1 MEALPKILVI
11 LPTATFLHREMLE
24 GILHYAHSRGPWR
37 FHLELDDFNR
47 QPLVRIRDWG
57 CTGIIALVRTRRE
70 ARRLLQTRLP
80 TVFIS
85 ASVPF
90 GPGDV
95 RGGAVSFVQRDEELV
110 GRTAA
115 DYFLARNYRS
125 FAYIGTATPTIWS
138 ERRKRGFVARV
149 REAGGTA
156 AVYRAAPADPAR
168 DYARE
173 SVALTRWLAA
183 LPRPCAA
190 FVVHDRRACQ
200 VLACAQE
207 AGLSVP
213 EDLSILGVDNDP
225 LLCESNSP
233 TLSSISIDG
242 HATGLAAANVLDD
255 LLHRRAAP
263 SVLEPVTPTVVPR
276 ESTDITAI
284 SDPILSRALAYF
296 EAHVGDGLSMAS
308 VAGRLNCSVRTLQL
322 KMRRQLGASPA
333 RKRLDIRLAAARRL
347 LGTTRLPVADIALQT
362 GFCSASHLGAALKK
376 AFGRTAKSFRRAP
389 FSRP

>member
-1 MEALPKILVI
+1 MELLPKILVI

-24 GILHYAHSRGPWR
+24 GILNYAHGQGPWR

-70 ARRLLQTRLP
+70 ANRLLRTGLP
-80 TVFIS
+80 TVFVS

-90 GPGDV
+90 GPGDTH
-95 RGGAVSFVQRDEELV
+95 GETVSFVQRDEELV

-115 DYFLARNYRS
+115 DYFLSRHYSS
-125 FAYIGTATPTIWS
+125 FAYVGTATPTIWS

-149 REAGGTA
+149 RETGGTV
-156 AVYRAAPADPAR
+156 AVYRGNTRDPIQ

-173 SVALTRWLAA
+173 SVALTRWISS

-213 EDLSILGVDNDP
+213 DDLSILGVDND
-225 LLCESNSP
+225 LILCKSNSP

-242 HATGLAAANVLDD
+242 HATGFAAANALDN
-255 LLHRRAAP
+255 LLHRRSVP
-263 SVLEPVTPTVVPR
+263 SVLEPVTPTVIPR
-276 ESTDITAI
+276 ESTDISAV

-296 EAHVGDGLSMAS
+296 ETHAGDDLSMESIA
-308 VAGRLNCSVRTLQL
+308 RHLNCSLRTLQL
-322 KMRRQLGASPA
+322 KMRRQLGTSPSS
-333 RKRLDIRLAAARRL
+333 KLLDIRLAAARRL
-347 LGTTRLPVADIALQT
+347 LGTTTRTVSDIALQT
-362 GFCSASHLGAALKK
+362 GFCSASHLGAAIKK
-376 AFGRTAKSFRRAP
+376 AFGRTAKEFRQAAR
-389 FSRP
+389 